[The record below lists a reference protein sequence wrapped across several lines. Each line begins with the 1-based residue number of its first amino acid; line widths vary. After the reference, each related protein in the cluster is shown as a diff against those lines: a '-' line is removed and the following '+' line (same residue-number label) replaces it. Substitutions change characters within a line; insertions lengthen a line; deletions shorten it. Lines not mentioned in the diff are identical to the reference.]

1 MGEEFAVRRFE
12 VGLGVLD
19 ALGGVVLFF
28 GHVAPEVWGR
38 FGWHDGGGG
47 LGWGVRD
54 VERNVEFLNFEGV
67 VVAVS
72 GYDKTVVFEE
82 VGVGVGLFEF
92 QSITPT
98 DV

>member
-1 MGEEFAVRRFE
+1 M
-12 VGLGVLD
+12 
-19 ALGGVVLFF
+19 
-28 GHVAPEVWGR
+28 
-38 FGWHDGGGG
+38 
-47 LGWGVRD
+47 GWGVRD

-67 VVAVS
+67 VVVVS

-92 QSITPT
+92 QLITPT